1 MTLEPRLMTK
11 RGLMLNTEF
20 RYLTPTGRG
29 EFDFGYLPSDDLT
42 SRDPDEELAEFIEEG
57 YPLENRRKDDRGR
70 FSFLGRQTINRTWQA
85 RANINWIRHQRY
97 IEDFNNNLDSIS
109 SSSVTTHLRAYDR
122 GPTRAARPLTAY

>member
-42 SRDPDEELAEFIEEG
+42 SRDRDEELAEFIEAG

-85 RANINWIRHQRY
+85 RANITWIRDPRY
-97 IEDFNNNLDSIS
+97 IEDFHNNPHSIS
-109 SSSVTTHLRAYDR
+109 NYPVHRNLGADR
-122 GPTRAARPLTAY
+122 PGPHRHPRP

>member
-42 SRDPDEELAEFIEEG
+42 SRDRDEELAEFIEEG
-57 YPLENRRKDDRGR
+57 YPLEHRRKADRGR
-70 FSFLGRQTINRTWQA
+70 FSFLGRQTINRTWPA
-85 RANINWIRHQRY
+85 RPNINRLSDRPSL
-97 IEDFNNNLDSIS
+97 DALTNN
-109 SSSVTTHLRAYDR
+109 TH
-122 GPTRAARPLTAY
+122 